1 MPSLICKTLGL
12 IFSLTLLHSFVFA
25 QTSTLFKTN
34 QRFGSAATFNLDT
47 GKILKKAR
55 KHLNRPDTT
64 HKPAIAVR
72 RSAVIPGWGQVYNRT
87 WWKLPIVYTT
97 LGLFGR
103 SVVVSQRS
111 YKQYLEVYKLVND
124 PTRPRPPVGDPVR
137 TLYEQNS
144 GSTPSRLDN
153 IQSNYQRNM
162 QLSVL
167 SFIGFWGVQVIDA
180 YIDAKFIH
188 SYSIDRNLSVDI
200 TPGIAITQANYPTG
214 NAPLV
219 TPVMKLLVTI

>member
-1 MPSLICKTLGL
+1 MPSLICKALGL
-12 IFSLTLLHSFVFA
+12 IFLLTAVHAITFA
-25 QTSTLFKTN
+25 QSAGVFKTTRVN
-34 QRFGSAATFNLDT
+34 YAATLGLDT
-47 GKILKKAR
+47 PKLSKQHKK
-55 KHLNRPDTT
+55 HYNRPDTT

-137 TLYEQNS
+137 ALYEQNS

-162 QLSVL
+162 QLSIL
-167 SFIGFWGVQVIDA
+167 GFLGFWGVQVIDA

-200 TPGIAITQANYPTG
+200 TPGIAITQGNYPTG